1 MRFPDLMH
9 RYFSADVYNDE
20 SISDFDYIAPLM
32 WLHTGGEGA
41 LLDEQRVRSGYGV
54 SKNYAI
60 IWDFNQTE
68 KLVRALRGRF
78 GQNGGP
84 ARVVYAFS
92 DTKKQVKRLT
102 KSLGRGYTVIQLSE
116 EYVHEMRETVRSGG
130 TKPPARSKR

>member
-32 WLHTGGEGA
+32 WLHTGSEGA

-84 ARVVYAFS
+84 ARVV
-92 DTKKQVKRLT
+92 
-102 KSLGRGYTVIQLSE
+102 
-116 EYVHEMRETVRSGG
+116 
-130 TKPPARSKR
+130 